1 MFNVTGAARVSFF
14 VRAAMRS
21 QQSIIRSNRACG
33 AFFIFL
39 AAVSLPLA
47 CLCFY
52 SGAWANALLV
62 LIGVPFFGFVGWL
75 AITGTVRFPRTGGA
89 SGTSQAG
96 KPVPVAP
103 NPRHHLV
110 AAKDLPP
117 SDR

>member
-1 MFNVTGAARVSFF
+1 
-14 VRAAMRS
+14 MRS
-21 QQSIIRSNRACG
+21 QQTIIRSNRACG

-47 CLCFY
+47 CFGFY
-52 SGAWANALLV
+52 SGHWVNASFL
-62 LIGVPFFGFVGWL
+62 LIGIPFCGFIGWL
-75 AITGTVRFPRTGGA
+75 AITGMVRFPRAGGT

-103 NPRHHLV
+103 APRHHLV

-117 SDR
+117 SERTHSLAKD

>member
-1 MFNVTGAARVSFF
+1 
-14 VRAAMRS
+14 MRS

-39 AAVSLPLA
+39 AVVSFPLA
-47 CLCFY
+47 CFGFY

-62 LIGVPFFGFVGWL
+62 LIGAPFFGFIGWL
-75 AITGTVRFPRTGGA
+75 AISGTLRFPRTGGT

-96 KPVPVAP
+96 KPVPVVPA
-103 NPRHHLV
+103 PRHHLV

-117 SDR
+117 EDRTHSLPKD